1 MFCFQKR
8 GDARMRLHTEKK
20 GIRVLG
26 IAESFR
32 KTSACSTLAGI
43 VMRRDL
49 VIDGMVFGNV
59 TIEGNDSTQNILS
72 MYRSLKRDDINCIM
86 LDGLVISMYNII
98 DGEELGETTNVPVI
112 AITFKD
118 SEGLEGT
125 IQHHFSTNDSKLKVE
140 QYRKLGQRDKI
151 LLKTG
156 KTLFVRY
163 WGLSSKEASTIIDC
177 FTLQGSVPEPI
188 RVAKLAARASM
199 RNKCLGLGII
209 ATLLSV
215 FAVQMILP

>member
-1 MFCFQKR
+1 MMFRFQKR
-8 GDARMRLHTEKK
+8 RSAGMRFHIEKR

-49 VIDGMVFGNV
+49 IIDGMVFGDV

-86 LDGLVISMYNII
+86 LDGLIISMYNII
-98 DGEELGETTNVPVI
+98 DGEELRENTNVPVI

-125 IQHHFSTNDSKLKVE
+125 IQHHFSNDSNLKLE

-156 KTLFVRY
+156 KILFVRS
-163 WGLSSKEASTIIDC
+163 WGISSNEASTIINY
-177 FTLQGSVPEPI
+177 FTLQGSIPEPI
-188 RVAKLAARASM
+188 RIAKLAARACM
-199 RNKCLGLGII
+199 RSK
-209 ATLLSV
+209 
-215 FAVQMILP
+215 